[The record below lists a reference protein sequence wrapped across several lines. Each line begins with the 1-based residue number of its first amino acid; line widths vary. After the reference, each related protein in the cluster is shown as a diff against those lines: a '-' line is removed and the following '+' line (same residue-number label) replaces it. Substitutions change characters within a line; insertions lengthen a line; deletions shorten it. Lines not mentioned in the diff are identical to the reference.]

1 MQNLSYENEFYLHVN
16 ENSFSYERPC
26 EKTRFEKEVPDNS
39 EMAYYFTLRWDQR
52 SPSSQLNYLKT
63 IFKHVALNLKLPNKP
78 VLKTLLFSLHAKR
91 A

>member
-39 EMAYYFTLRWDQR
+39 EMAYYFTRRWDQR
-52 SPSSQLNYLKT
+52 SPCSQLNYLKT